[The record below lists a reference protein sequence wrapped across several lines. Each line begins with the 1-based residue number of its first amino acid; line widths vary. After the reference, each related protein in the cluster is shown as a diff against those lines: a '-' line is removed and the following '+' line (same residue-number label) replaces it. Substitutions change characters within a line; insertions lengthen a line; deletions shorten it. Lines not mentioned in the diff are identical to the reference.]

1 MRWSWR
7 RSRSSAA
14 LITAL
19 GWAGLSTLQA
29 GQSNP
34 SAQSGQTSQA
44 PARFRSAIDLVE
56 VDVTVL
62 DRNGRPVTGLTPA
75 DFEIRERGV
84 RQRIDTIYLVTTDP
98 ALTGANAPA
107 AGATPLPP
115 IVPGIAA
122 RALPPRV
129 FIFVFD
135 LTHLSPNGFTRA
147 RTAVR
152 SFLEDGLRQNDLAG
166 IVANGQMLGNR
177 IVSDKQALF
186 GLLDGIAQPNASR
199 YNDMRQWPRLLSEE
213 EAAFIAQGNEKVRAA
228 ALQRA
233 CDERPDDCRGS
244 AAFAVEAEIEAKS
257 RLIASDSARDGQTA
271 LDVLQTLATGL
282 GKFPGPKHVL
292 LFSEGY
298 YTGQFTERV
307 TQIAGVASRN
317 RVRISTLDARGLATD
332 PRFSD
337 FLNAAPMVGTVDFAV
352 LGHDTNADVL
362 TTLALET
369 GGDRVRNRNVLRPAL
384 DQIERATGTYYVL
397 GYSPEQA
404 FDGSY
409 RSIEVK
415 VARPDVTVVA
425 RRGYLAAKA
434 ETEAVKEASVP
445 PGGPPAPPPVS
456 GAAPPVAVPPPLTPV
471 PATAGPPATAAAG
484 APPPAAAPAV
494 PPGPPPPA
502 ATPLRLRPGRADEA
516 ALAARVSG
524 SEAAKTMP
532 DTAARIA
539 REGWDLYAAGKVEEA
554 RDKLALASAGGG
566 GPWVD
571 YALGLAEFTLRNLDA
586 AIAAWTRVRAVVADY
601 EPLYFDLADAYLQ
614 AGRSTDALATLR
626 EAARRWPKDAETH
639 NAVGVVLIRRGAID
653 DAISSFQ
660 RATAAA
666 PDDGLG
672 FFNLGRAYHT
682 RHARRLGS
690 AGTSTGVRMLSDL
703 DRQNAIEAYRKAISL
718 GGPFADEAKAHLAE
732 LEWRVG

>member
-1 MRWSWR
+1 MRWSWP

-14 LITAL
+14 LVAAL
-19 GWAGLSTLQA
+19 ACAGLITLEAGPAALKGQA
-29 GQSNP
+29 GQP
-34 SAQSGQTSQA
+34 A
-44 PARFRSAIDLVE
+44 PAQTPQFRAAVDLVE
-56 VDVTVL
+56 VDVTVI
-62 DRNGRPVTGLTPA
+62 GRDGKPVTNLSPA

-84 RQRIDTIYLVTTDP
+84 RQRIETIYLVTADP
-98 ALTGANAPA
+98 SIAGHGSPVTA
-107 AGATPLPP
+107 AAALPP
-115 IVPGIAA
+115 IVPGVPV
-122 RALPPRV
+122 RVLQPRV

-135 LTHLSPNGFTRA
+135 LTHLSAAGFSRT

-152 SFLEDGLRQNDLAG
+152 SFLEDGLRPNDLAG

-177 IVSDKQALF
+177 IVSDKPALL
-186 GLLDGIAQPNASR
+186 GLLDGIAQPNTSR

-213 EAAFIAQGNEKVRAA
+213 EAAFIAENNEKVRAM

-233 CDERPDDCRGS
+233 CDERPDDCRGP
-244 AAFAVEAEIEAKS
+244 AAFAVEAEIDAKS
-257 RLIASDSARDGQTA
+257 RLIASESARDGQTA

-282 GKFPGPKHVL
+282 GRFPGPKQVL

-298 YTGQFTERV
+298 DTLQFTERV

-317 RVRISTLDARGLATD
+317 RVQISTLDARGLSND

-337 FLNAAPMVGTVDFAV
+337 FLNAAPVVGTGDLAV

-384 DQIERATGTYYVL
+384 DQIERASGTYYVL
-397 GYSPEQA
+397 GYAPEQA

-425 RRGYLAAKA
+425 RRGYLAARA
-434 ETEAVKEASVP
+434 NATARDEPADAAGGAAAP
-445 PGGPPAPPPVS
+445 PPTAPVAGPPPVS
-456 GAAPPVAVPPPLTPV
+456 
-471 PATAGPPATAAAG
+471 
-484 APPPAAAPAV
+484 APPPAGTTVPPVTGKPTTAATGAGAATPPAV
-494 PPGPPPPA
+494 PPGETPPA
-502 ATPLRLRPGRADEA
+502 GVPLRLRPGRSDEA
-516 ALAARVSG
+516 ALGARITGRDPS
-524 SEAAKTMP
+524 TP
-532 DTAARIA
+532 DLAARIA

-554 RDKLALASAGGG
+554 RDKLAIASASGG

-571 YALGLAEFTLRNLDA
+571 YALGLAEFTLGHLDA

-626 EAARRWPKDAETH
+626 EAARRWPQDAEAH
-639 NAVGVVLIRRGAID
+639 NAVGVVLMRRGATD
-653 DAISSFQ
+653 DAIASFQ
-660 RATAAA
+660 RAAAAA

-672 FFNLGRAYHT
+672 FFNLGRAYHA
-682 RHARRLGS
+682 RYARRLAS
-690 AGTSTGVRMLSDL
+690 AGTSTGGRALSDR
-703 DRQNAIEAYRKAISL
+703 DRQNAIEAYGKAIAL
-718 GGPFADEAKAHLAE
+718 GGAFAEEARAYLSA
-732 LEWRVG
+732 LEWR